1 MFLLTVSNGC
11 EGFECPLNVI
21 ILSLVI
27 LLIIFCVGVYPGSC
41 FFCKKHQKKIC
52 CFSLAGCGSI
62 WELFYYDENK
72 KNKSVKAED
81 NEEEEEFIPKRT
93 HRYEMR
99 DRKKNSSMN
108 EDLFF

>member
-21 ILSLVI
+21 IISLVI

-52 CFSLAGCGSI
+52 CFSLACCGSI

-72 KNKSVKAED
+72 KDKSTKV
-81 NEEEEEFIPKRT
+81 EEEEKEEELIPMKT

-108 EDLFF
+108 DDLFF